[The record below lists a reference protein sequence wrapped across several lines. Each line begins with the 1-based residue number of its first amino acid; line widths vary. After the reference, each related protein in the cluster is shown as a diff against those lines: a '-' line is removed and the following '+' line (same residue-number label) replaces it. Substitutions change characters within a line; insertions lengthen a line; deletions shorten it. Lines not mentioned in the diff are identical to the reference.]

1 MASCPDK
8 LVQVDE
14 KDVQVDVAAGAE
26 KGKSRSCSRCCKC
39 CCCTCCS
46 CLLLLIIAGIV
57 VFNTVLKIDA
67 QNPPRPALPI
77 ADVMLGVAYSGS
89 SDPNSD
95 VAFKRDLVSAILG
108 ALPGSLND
116 TDGSIANSLQFN
128 ASRRLDSS
136 RELASDEWT
145 VVLPLVG
152 EAAVGAADVF
162 TSDAF
167 SPASIANV
175 KSLSVAS
182 DMSVLA
188 MGHLLKDMNFVCR
201 SAIAKALDSYHAEI
215 TSSLE
220 KEDATG
226 VALGINEDGWVW
238 ASFRKSGWKY
248 SATALGCEATHAWE
262 KAIESALELDL
273 GPCTLSTEGI
283 QALVG
288 SGRAGDECYIDNI
301 RNLVAEIFLV
311 QCPAAGDSMCSSSN
325 TVCEDFEYPGCSLC
339 PNPSTVR
346 YLPSAPFN

>member
-1 MASCPDK
+1 M
-8 LVQVDE
+8 
-14 KDVQVDVAAGAE
+14 G
-26 KGKSRSCSRCCKC
+26 
-39 CCCTCCS
+39 
-46 CLLLLIIAGIV
+46 
-57 VFNTVLKIDA
+57 
-67 QNPPRPALPI
+67 
-77 ADVMLGVAYSGS
+77 
-89 SDPNSD
+89 
-95 VAFKRDLVSAILG
+95 
-108 ALPGSLND
+108 
-116 TDGSIANSLQFN
+116 NSLQFN

-145 VVLPLVG
+145 VVLPLIG

-226 VALGINEDGWVW
+226 VALG
-238 ASFRKSGWKY
+238 
-248 SATALGCEATHAWE
+248 
-262 KAIESALELDL
+262 IESALELDL